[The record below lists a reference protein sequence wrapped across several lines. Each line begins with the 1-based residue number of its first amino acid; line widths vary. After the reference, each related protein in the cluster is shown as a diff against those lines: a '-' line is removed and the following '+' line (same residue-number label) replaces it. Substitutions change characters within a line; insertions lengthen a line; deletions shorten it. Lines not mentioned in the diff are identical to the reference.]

1 MATLV
6 KCKDTNC
13 PDVLTIVKSN
23 DDNYTFVSINVN
35 INKVNEEYEWDSL
48 VLPDFALNNIHKAD
62 LNTKYGVL
70 VAHIVKA
77 YYDDNRTTAILSNY
91 LSDMNNTEYKSE
103 FDELQQIRR
112 MAKNTA
118 KHIIQLNTF

>member
-6 KCKDTNC
+6 KCKDTNK
-13 PDVLTIVKSN
+13 PDVLTVEKNSK
-23 DDNYTFVSINVN
+23 DEFAFVSINVN
-35 INKVNEEYEWDSL
+35 INKVGDEYVWDSL
-48 VLPDFALNNIHKAD
+48 VLPDFALNNIHNAD

-91 LSDMNNTEYKSE
+91 LLDTNNAEYKSE

-112 MAKNTA
+112 MAKDTA
-118 KHIIQLNTF
+118 KHIIQLNIF

>member
-6 KCKDTNC
+6 KCKDTNK
-13 PDVLTIVKSN
+13 PDVLTVEKNSK
-23 DDNYTFVSINVN
+23 DEYAFVSINVN
-35 INKVNEEYEWDSL
+35 INKVGDDYMWDSL
-48 VLPDFALNNIHKAD
+48 ILPDFALNNIHNAD

-91 LSDMNNTEYKSE
+91 LLDTNNTEYKSE
-103 FDELQQIRR
+103 FDELQQVRR
-112 MAKNTA
+112 MAKDTA
-118 KHIIQLNTF
+118 KHIIQLNIF

>member
-6 KCKDTNC
+6 KCKDDIQ
-13 PDVLTIVKSN
+13 PDILTIVKSG

-35 INKVNEEYEWDSL
+35 IAKTEDGYVWDSL
-48 VLPDFALNNIHKAD
+48 VLPDFALNNIHNAD

-91 LSDMNNTEYKSE
+91 LSDMNNPEYKSE

-112 MAKNTA
+112 MAKDTA

>member
-6 KCKDTNC
+6 KCKDTNK
-13 PDVLTIVKSN
+13 PDVLTVEKNSK
-23 DDNYTFVSINVN
+23 DEFAFVSINVN
-35 INKVNEEYEWDSL
+35 INKVGDEYVWDSL
-48 VLPDFALNNIHKAD
+48 VLPDFALNNIHNAD

-91 LSDMNNTEYKSE
+91 LLDTNNTEYKSE

-112 MAKNTA
+112 MAKDTA
-118 KHIIQLNTF
+118 KHIIQLNIF

>member
-6 KCKDTNC
+6 KCKDTNK
-13 PDVLTIVKSN
+13 PDVLTVEKNSK
-23 DDNYTFVSINVN
+23 DEFAFVSINVN
-35 INKVNEEYEWDSL
+35 INKVGNEYVWDSL
-48 VLPDFALNNIHKAD
+48 VLPDFALNNIHNAD

-91 LSDMNNTEYKSE
+91 LLDMNNTEYKSE
-103 FDELQQIRR
+103 FDELQQVRR
-112 MAKNTA
+112 MAKDTA

>member
-6 KCKDTNC
+6 KCKDTNK
-13 PDVLTIVKSN
+13 PDVLTFEKNSK
-23 DDNYTFVSINVN
+23 DEFAFVSINVN
-35 INKVNEEYEWDSL
+35 INKVGDEYVWDSL
-48 VLPDFALNNIHKAD
+48 VLPDFALNNIHIAD

-91 LSDMNNTEYKSE
+91 LLDTNNAEYKSE

-112 MAKNTA
+112 MAKDTA
-118 KHIIQLNTF
+118 KHIIQLNIF

>member
-6 KCKDTNC
+6 KCKDTNK
-13 PDVLTIVKSN
+13 PDVLTVEKNSK
-23 DDNYTFVSINVN
+23 DEYAFVSINVN
-35 INKVNEEYEWDSL
+35 INKVGDEYMWDSL
-48 VLPDFALNNIHKAD
+48 ILPDFALNNIHNAD

-91 LSDMNNTEYKSE
+91 LLDTNNTEYKSE
-103 FDELQQIRR
+103 FDELQQVRR
-112 MAKNTA
+112 MAKDTA
-118 KHIIQLNTF
+118 KHIIQLNIF

>member
-6 KCKDTNC
+6 KCKDTNK
-13 PDVLTIVKSN
+13 PDVLTVEKNSK
-23 DDNYTFVSINVN
+23 DEFAFVSINVN
-35 INKVNEEYEWDSL
+35 INKVGDEYEWDSL
-48 VLPDFALNNIHKAD
+48 ILPDFALNNIHNAD

-91 LSDMNNTEYKSE
+91 LLDTNNAEYKSE

-112 MAKNTA
+112 MAKDTA
-118 KHIIQLNTF
+118 KHIIQLNIF

>member
-1 MATLV
+1 
-6 KCKDTNC
+6 
-13 PDVLTIVKSN
+13 
-23 DDNYTFVSINVN
+23 
-35 INKVNEEYEWDSL
+35 
-48 VLPDFALNNIHKAD
+48 LPDFALNNIHIAD

-91 LSDMNNTEYKSE
+91 LLDTNNAEYKSE

-112 MAKNTA
+112 MAKDTA
-118 KHIIQLNTF
+118 KHIIQLNIF